1 MQSLIDDVLT
11 LSKLSNGSSIKEK
24 TDLNKIIKQITED
37 LEITIREKNA
47 VITSEPLPT
56 IDAVPGQMHQ
66 VFQNLISN
74 GLKFSDKSSPAINI
88 SPQAITQDQADNLGI
103 NPHNFV
109 NILVA
114 DNGIGF
120 EDKYKE
126 KIFGIFQRLHGRNY
140 EGTGIGLAIA
150 RKIIENHG
158 GFIFAN
164 GKVNKGAKFH
174 IILPLRS
181 AHAFSK
187 FPFEKA

>member
-1 MQSLIDDVLT
+1 
-11 LSKLSNGSSIKEK
+11 
-24 TDLNKIIKQITED
+24 
-37 LEITIREKNA
+37 
-47 VITSEPLPT
+47 
-56 IDAVPGQMHQ
+56 MHQ

-74 GLKFSDKSSPAINI
+74 GLKFSDKASPVITI
-88 SPQAITQDQADNLGI
+88 SPQPITQEQAETFGI
-103 NPHNFV
+103 NPNNYV
-109 NILVA
+109 SILVA

-158 GFIFAN
+158 GLIFAN
-164 GKVNKGAKFH
+164 GEVNNGAKFH

-181 AHAFSK
+181 AHAYSK
-187 FPFEKA
+187 FQFERN